1 MMLKLHSI
9 FLRRF
14 ILIFFGLFLILG
26 VVFYF
31 FIKEVFIEQTKID
44 LLHNVTIFS
53 SNLENFDQIDE
64 KVKNLN
70 KLIGLRITI
79 IDSNGVVIAESD
91 KDKTLLENH
100 LQRVEIIQSKFNDYG
115 TAIRYST
122 TVKKD
127 LLYVSKKMLIN
138 NNEYF
143 IRMARDLEHIDSEF
157 LALGIKVGGIFFI
170 FIVLGLFATLKISK
184 NIEQEIRLILEFL
197 KNLTKQKRAEKIDS
211 KYSIEFNKIT
221 KLLTNVSESL
231 VKKDKQKAKYTAKLK
246 LSNRQKDDIISAI
259 SHEFKNPIAVISGYT
274 QTLLTDKEIN
284 QKIRDKFLEK
294 IATSAKKM
302 TTMIDRLRLSIRL
315 EDGKMENKMKSVHL
329 KELIKNQ
336 IEDLKEAYP
345 NREVIFEGDDIVK
358 DVDET
363 LFGVAIINV
372 IENALKYSQDR
383 VYVKLTNEKIS
394 VKDNG
399 IGIAPKEIE
408 NITKK
413 FYRVSTNG
421 WNNSLGVGLSL
432 VSNIVTLHNFRLN
445 IISTPNEGST
455 FEILLSTEQQII

>member
-1 MMLKLHSI
+1 MLKLYSI

-14 ILIFFGLFLILG
+14 IFVFFGLFLILG
-26 VVFYF
+26 IVFYF
-31 FIKEVFIEQTKID
+31 FIKEVFVEQTKID
-44 LLHNVTIFS
+44 LLHNVDIFS
-53 SNLENFDQIDE
+53 SNLENFDRIDE
-64 KVKNLN
+64 KVKNLH

-91 KDKTLLENH
+91 RDKSLLENH
-100 LQRVEIIQSKFNDYG
+100 LQRVEIIQSKFNEYG

-122 TVKKD
+122 TVQKD
-127 LLYVSKKMLIN
+127 LLYVSKKVIIHN
-138 NNEYF
+138 EEYF
-143 IRMARDLEHIDSEF
+143 IRMARDLDHIDSEF
-157 LALGIKVGGIFFI
+157 LTLGIKVGGIFFI
-170 FIVLGLFATLKISK
+170 FIVLALFATLKISK
-184 NIEQEIRLILEFL
+184 NIEQEIRLILDFL
-197 KNLTKQKRAEKIDS
+197 KNLTKQKRGAVIES
-211 KYSIEFNKIT
+211 KYSLEFNKIT

-231 VKKDKQKAKYTAKLK
+231 AKKDKQKAKYTAKLK

-274 QTLLTDKEIN
+274 QTLLVDKDIN

-294 IATSAKKM
+294 IAISAKKM

-315 EDGKMENKMKSVHL
+315 EDGKMENKVKSVHL

-345 NREVIFEGDDIVK
+345 NREVLFEGDDIVK

-363 LFGVAIINV
+363 LFGVAVINL

-432 VSNIVTLHNFRLN
+432 VSNIVAQHNFRLN
-445 IISTPNEGST
+445 IISTQNEGST
-455 FEILLSTEQQII
+455 FEILFSSLAPIE

>member
-1 MMLKLHSI
+1 MFKLYTI

-14 ILIFFGLFLILG
+14 IFIFFGLFLMLG
-26 VVFYF
+26 IVFYF

-44 LLHNVTIFS
+44 LLHNVDIFS
-53 SNLENFDQIDE
+53 SNLENFDRIDE

-79 IDSNGVVIAESD
+79 IDSKGVVIAESD

-100 LQRVEIIQSKFNDYG
+100 LQRVEIIQAKFNEYG

-122 TVKKD
+122 TLKKD
-127 LLYVSKKMLIN
+127 LLYVSKKVVVN

-143 IRMARDLEHIDSEF
+143 IRMARDLEHIDREF

-170 FIVLGLFATLKISK
+170 FIALALFVTLKISK
-184 NIEQEIRLILEFL
+184 NIEQEIRQILDFL

-211 KYSIEFNKIT
+211 KYSVEFNKIT
-221 KLLTNVSESL
+221 KLLTNVSEALS
-231 VKKDKQKAKYTAKLK
+231 KKDKQKAKYTAKLK

-274 QTLLTDKEIN
+274 QTLLADKDIN

-329 KELIKNQ
+329 KDLIKNQ

-345 NREVIFEGDDIVK
+345 NREVLFEGDDIVK

-363 LFGVAIINV
+363 LFGVAIINL
-372 IENALKYSQDR
+372 IDNALKYSQDR
-383 VYVKLTNEKIS
+383 VYITLNNEKIS

-399 IGIAPKEIE
+399 IGIPQKEIE

-432 VSNIVTLHNFRLN
+432 VSNIVAQHNFKLN
-445 IISTPNEGST
+445 IESVENEGAT
-455 FEILLSTEQQII
+455 FEIIFSSPAQIL

>member
-1 MMLKLHSI
+1 MQKLHTI

-26 VVFYF
+26 VVFYYS
-31 FIKEVFIEQTKID
+31 IKEVFIEQTKSD
-44 LLHNVTIFS
+44 LLHNIIILS
-53 SNLENFDQIDE
+53 SELKNLDGIDE
-64 KVKNLN
+64 KVKNLRT
-70 KLIGLRITI
+70 LIGLRITI
-79 IDSNGVVIAESD
+79 IDQNGVVIAESD

-100 LQRVEIIQSKFNDYG
+100 LNRIEVLQSKFKEYG
-115 TAIRYST
+115 ATVRYSD

-127 LLYVSKKMLIN
+127 LLYLSKKVIID
-138 NNEYF
+138 NNEYY
-143 IRMARDLEHIDSEF
+143 IRMARDLEKIDSEF
-157 LALGIKVGGIFFI
+157 LAMGIKVGAIFFI
-170 FIVLGLFATLKISK
+170 FIALALFATLKISK
-184 NIEQEIRLILEFL
+184 NIEQEITNILDFL
-197 KNLTKQKRAEKIDS
+197 KNLTKQKRAEAIDS

-221 KLLTNVSESL
+221 KLLTNVSDSL
-231 VKKDKQKAKYTAKLK
+231 AKKDKQKAKYTAKLK

-274 QTLLTDKEIN
+274 QTLLADKDIN

-315 EDGKMENKMKSVHL
+315 EDGKMDNKIKPTHL
-329 KELIKNQ
+329 LSLIKNQ
-336 IEDLKEAYP
+336 IDDVKEAYP
-345 NREVIFEGDDIVK
+345 NREILFEGEDVIL

-363 LFGVAIINV
+363 LFGVAIINL

-383 VYVKLTNEKIS
+383 VYVTLTNEKIS
-394 VKDNG
+394 VRDNG
-399 IGIAPKEIE
+399 IGINKKELE

-432 VSNIVTLHNFRLN
+432 VSNILNLHNFKLN
-445 IISTPNEGST
+445 IISVENEGST
-455 FEILLSTEQQII
+455 FEIVFVL

>member
-1 MMLKLHSI
+1 MLGI
-9 FLRRF
+9 
-14 ILIFFGLFLILG
+14 
-26 VVFYF
+26 VFYF

-44 LLHNVTIFS
+44 LLHNVDIFS
-53 SNLENFDQIDE
+53 SNLENFDRIDE

-79 IDSNGVVIAESD
+79 IDSKGVVIAESD

-100 LQRVEIIQSKFNDYG
+100 LQRVEIIQAKFNEYG

-122 TVKKD
+122 TLKKD
-127 LLYVSKKMLIN
+127 LLYVSKKVVVN

-143 IRMARDLEHIDSEF
+143 IRMARDLEHIDREF

-170 FIVLGLFATLKISK
+170 FIALALFVTLKISK
-184 NIEQEIRLILEFL
+184 NIEQEIRQILDFL

-211 KYSIEFNKIT
+211 KYSVEFNKIT
-221 KLLTNVSESL
+221 KLLTNVSEALS
-231 VKKDKQKAKYTAKLK
+231 KKDKQKAKYTAKLK

-274 QTLLTDKEIN
+274 QTLLADKDIN

-329 KELIKNQ
+329 KDLIKNQ

-345 NREVIFEGDDIVK
+345 NREVLFEGDDIVK

-363 LFGVAIINV
+363 LFGVAIINL
-372 IENALKYSQDR
+372 IDNALKYSQDR
-383 VYVKLTNEKIS
+383 VYITLNNEKIS

-399 IGIAPKEIE
+399 IGIPQKEIE

-432 VSNIVTLHNFRLN
+432 VSNIVAQHNFKLN
-445 IISTPNEGST
+445 IESVENEGAT
-455 FEILLSTEQQII
+455 FEIIFSSPAQIL

>member
-1 MMLKLHSI
+1 MFKLYTI

-14 ILIFFGLFLILG
+14 IFIFFGLFLMLG
-26 VVFYF
+26 IVFYF

-44 LLHNVTIFS
+44 LLHNVDIFS
-53 SNLENFDQIDE
+53 SNLENFDRIDE

-79 IDSNGVVIAESD
+79 IDSKGVVIAESD

-100 LQRVEIIQSKFNDYG
+100 LQRVEIIQAKFNEYG

-122 TVKKD
+122 TLKKD
-127 LLYVSKKMLIN
+127 LLYVSKKVVVN

-143 IRMARDLEHIDSEF
+143 IRMARDLEHIDREF

-170 FIVLGLFATLKISK
+170 FIALALFVTLKISK
-184 NIEQEIRLILEFL
+184 NIEQEIRQILDFL

-211 KYSIEFNKIT
+211 KYSVEFNKIT
-221 KLLTNVSESL
+221 KLLTNVSEALS
-231 VKKDKQKAKYTAKLK
+231 KKDKQKAKYTAKLK

-274 QTLLTDKEIN
+274 QTLLADKDIN

-329 KELIKNQ
+329 KDLIKNQ

-345 NREVIFEGDDIVK
+345 NREVLFEGDDIVK

-363 LFGVAIINV
+363 LFGVAIINL
-372 IENALKYSQDR
+372 IDNALKYSQDR
-383 VYVKLTNEKIS
+383 VYITLNNEKIS

-399 IGIAPKEIE
+399 IGIPQKEIE

-421 WNNSLGVGLSL
+421 WNNSLGVGLSF
-432 VSNIVTLHNFRLN
+432 VSNIVAQHNFKLN
-445 IISTPNEGST
+445 IESVENEGAT
-455 FEILLSTEQQII
+455 FEIIFSSPAQIL

>member
-1 MMLKLHSI
+1 MFKLYTI

-14 ILIFFGLFLILG
+14 IFIFFGLFLILG
-26 VVFYF
+26 IVFYF

-44 LLHNVTIFS
+44 LLHNITIFS
-53 SNLENFDQIDE
+53 SSIKNFDGIDE

-79 IDSNGVVIAESD
+79 IDSKGVVIAESD

-100 LQRVEIIQSKFNDYG
+100 LHRVEIIQAKFKEYG
-115 TAIRYST
+115 TTIRYST
-122 TVKKD
+122 TVQKD
-127 LLYVSKKMLIN
+127 LLYVSKKVVVN
-138 NNEYF
+138 NSEYF
-143 IRMARDLEHIDSEF
+143 IRMARDLEHIDREF

-170 FIVLGLFATLKISK
+170 FIALALFVTLKISK
-184 NIEQEIRLILEFL
+184 NIEQEIRQILDFL
-197 KNLTKQKRAEKIDS
+197 KNLTKQKRAERIDS
-211 KYSIEFNKIT
+211 KYSVEFNKIT
-221 KLLTNVSESL
+221 KLLTNVSEALS
-231 VKKDKQKAKYTAKLK
+231 KKDKQKAKYTAKLK

-274 QTLLTDKEIN
+274 QTLLADKDIN

-329 KELIKNQ
+329 KDLIKNQ

-345 NREVIFEGDDIVK
+345 NREVLFEGDDIVK
-358 DVDET
+358 NVDET
-363 LFGVAIINV
+363 LFGVAIINL
-372 IENALKYSQDR
+372 IDNALKYSQDR
-383 VYVKLTNEKIS
+383 VYITLNNEKIS

-399 IGIAPKEIE
+399 IGIPQKEIE

-432 VSNIVTLHNFRLN
+432 VSNIVAQHNFKLN
-445 IISTPNEGST
+445 IESIENEGAT
-455 FEILLSTEQQII
+455 FEIIFSSPAQIL